1 VRRFVQ
7 LDHLYYAGS
16 HGFDMA
22 GPDGWRH
29 IVEKGKAFLPA
40 LDAATKALEEALSGI
55 AGARVERKK
64 FSLAV
69 HYRQVAAGDEAEV
82 ARIVR
87 QVVAE
92 NGKLR
97 SSSGKKV
104 FDVKPRAD
112 WHKGRAVLALLD
124 TLDLAGDDVLTFYCG
139 DDTTDED
146 AFRVLARDG
155 IGVVVR
161 DKADRPSAARYAL
174 DDVEAVERFL
184 AELATRIGRG

>member
-1 VRRFVQ
+1 
-7 LDHLYYAGS
+7 
-16 HGFDMA
+16 M
-22 GPDGWRH
+22 
-29 IVEKGKAFLPA
+29 
-40 LDAATKALEEALSGI
+40 
-55 AGARVERKK
+55 
-64 FSLAV
+64 
-69 HYRQVAAGDEAEV
+69 HYRQVAAGDEAQV
-82 ARIVR
+82 ARIVH
-87 QVVAE
+87 QVVE
-92 NGKLR
+92 QNGKLR
-97 SSSGKKV
+97 ASGGKKV

-161 DKADRPSAARYAL
+161 DKADRASAARYAL

-184 AELATRIGRG
+184 AELAARIARG